1 MWSGNEL
8 FYVVSGSR
16 GSGEFRGAHCDA
28 GHSGS
33 RGRRLSERAGA
44 SYGPHWLTCSSGRSR
59 WPGDRRPAS
68 GTLELVGCLL
78 CECTDLLVGGFVG
91 TCELARCEPGRS
103 AVRVWQF
110 PFCCWSVWSC
120 LPWCWLVQHLCLILA
135 GVFSSWVSAWAS
147 LTVLTRRS

>member
-8 FYVVSGSR
+8 CYVVSGSR

-91 TCELARCEPGRS
+91 TFEPAWCEPGRP
-103 AVRVWQF
+103 AVRVWQCITLYGCVA
-110 PFCCWSVWSC
+110 PAHTV
-120 LPWCWLVQHLCLILA
+120 PVGLA
-135 GVFSSWVSAWAS
+135 WIPLQCDHRWRPLLSFAV
-147 LTVLTRRS
+147 